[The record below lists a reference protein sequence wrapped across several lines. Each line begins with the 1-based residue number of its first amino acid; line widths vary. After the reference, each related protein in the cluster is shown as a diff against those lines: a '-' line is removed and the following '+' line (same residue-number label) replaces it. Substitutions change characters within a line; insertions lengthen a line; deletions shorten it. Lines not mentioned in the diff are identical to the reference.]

1 MNVAEVKEAKSILEN
16 EIREMLGLFE
26 QDTGCTVTSINLD
39 SFECTNT
46 SDRYP
51 RTYRNSVQ
59 LEVTI

>member
-1 MNVAEVKEAKSILEN
+1 MED
-16 EIREMLGLFE
+16 EIHEMLSEFE
-26 QDTGCTVTSINLD
+26 KDTGCTVTSINLD

-59 LEVTI
+59 LEVQL